1 MSLLRTAQRT
11 LSLSFDGLREAL
23 VVVAERLALRVQV
36 GKLQLRAED
45 TESRLG
51 QAYESLGQ
59 CLYGT
64 HRASRAKGPPIDTAL
79 PIVAQIR
86 IEHQALQEQRDQL
99 ASLYD
104 ETLTLPLSR
113 LQDDLKEGGGTI
125 ERVTIAPGSQAD
137 GKRLGELG
145 LPLTVR
151 LAALRR
157 GSNLVIPSGSVV
169 LQAGDDI
176 TLLGNRSAVPAALL
190 ILRT

>member
-1 MSLLRTAQRT
+1 MNLLRTAQRT
-11 LSLSFDGLREAL
+11 FSLSFDGLREAL
-23 VVVAERLALRVQV
+23 VVVAERVALRVQV
-36 GKLQLRAED
+36 GKLQLHAED

-51 QAYESLGQ
+51 QAYEALGQ

-64 HRASRAKGPPIDTAL
+64 HRAAPAKRAPVDTAL
-79 PIVAQIR
+79 PIVGRIR
-86 IEHQALQEQRDQL
+86 IEHQALQELRDQL

-113 LQDDLKEGGGTI
+113 LQDDLKEGGGTV

-137 GKRLGELG
+137 GKRLGELD

-151 LAALRR
+151 LVALRR
-157 GSNLVIPSGSVV
+157 GSSLIIPSGGVV

-176 TLLGNRSAVPAALL
+176 TLLGNRSAVPAALH

>member
-1 MSLLRTAQRT
+1 MGLLRSAQRT
-11 LSLSFDGLREAL
+11 FSLTFDGLREAL
-23 VVVAERLALRVQV
+23 VVVAERVALRVQV

-64 HRASRAKGPPIDTAL
+64 HRVSPAKGPPIDTAL
-79 PIVAQIR
+79 PIVARIR
-86 IEHQALQEQRDQL
+86 IEHQALQELRDQL

-157 GSNLVIPSGSVV
+157 GSTLVIPSGSVV